1 MPAISQLPVAT
12 SVNAGDLYVIVQSGT
27 TKQATDSLVLASI
40 QSTIQITEAQVTNL
54 TTDLANRLIAAL
66 NLGDL
71 PNPAT
76 ARVNLGLSPLLNG
89 ELWIGDTGLNPV
101 AANLTAGAGINISNA
116 AGSITISSSGGGLT
130 WTEVTG
136 TSANM
141 SSNNGYIASN
151 ASLVTLTLPIASAIG
166 DTINIVG
173 KAAGGWLIA
182 QGAGQFIH
190 LGSSVTTTGV
200 GGSLAS
206 TDRYDSISLVC
217 TTANTVWHAM
227 GSPQGIITVV

>member
-1 MPAISQLPVAT
+1 MPAISQLPPAIT
-12 SVNAGDLYVIVQSGT
+12 VNLGDLFVIVQSGI
-27 TKQATDSLVLASI
+27 TKNATDSSVLSFI
-40 QSTIQITEAQVTNL
+40 QSTIQITESQVTNL
-54 TTDLANRLIAAL
+54 TTDLANRLISAL

-71 PNPAT
+71 PNPPT

-89 ELWIGDTGLNPV
+89 QLWIGDTGLNPV
-101 AANLTAGAGINISNA
+101 AANLTGGAGISISNA
-116 AGSITISSSGGGLT
+116 AGSITISSAGGGLT

-136 TSANM
+136 TSSNM

-173 KAAGGWLIA
+173 KGAGGWLIA

-190 LGSSVTTTGV
+190 LGSSVSTTGA
-200 GGSLAS
+200 GGSIAS
-206 TDRYDSISLVC
+206 TNRYDSISLVC
-217 TTANTVWHAM
+217 TTVNTVWHAM